1 MERSVRDLSPQ
12 PRGAAAYPRH
22 GHSASR
28 SGTARLHQHM
38 CPSPDCGTTGI
49 DAEFPL
55 VPPSYTQ
62 FMTGANEP
70 SFHRMDSTLQNC
82 LLPKD
87 FQDAVGIFSTSGSPN
102 PFSKPHCWTD
112 YTLRDPAE
120 TCQCVPPSAYGDS
133 GLNGESL
140 QPLLPVSSED
150 LLTLKSQS
158 HTNTPLQV
166 EPGVGLLYREYPQ
179 VKQECGPAGTA
190 SVYPESSE
198 LGVNL
203 SLYWERYLS
212 IDSLTGLPSYR
223 DVSAEP
229 RQHHAPQKALGCRKH
244 PGALRDSPAC
254 RPILTEYTGNGPIQ
268 LWQFLLELLLDKTC
282 QSFISW
288 TGDGWEFK
296 LSDPNEVR

>member
-1 MERSVRDLSPQ
+1 STCLVNLSFSDP
-12 PRGAAAYPRH
+12 AL
-22 GHSASR
+22 
-28 SGTARLHQHM
+28 T
-38 CPSPDCGTTGI
+38 
-49 DAEFPL
+49 
-55 VPPSYTQ
+55 
-62 FMTGANEP
+62 
-70 SFHRMDSTLQNC
+70 
-82 LLPKD
+82 D
-87 FQDAVGIFSTSGSPN
+87 FQDAVEIFSTSGSPN

-112 YTLRDPAE
+112 YPLRDPAE
-120 TCQCVPPSAYGDS
+120 NCQCVPPSAYGDS

-150 LLTLKSQS
+150 LLILKSQS

-166 EPGVGLLYREYPQ
+166 EPGVELLYREYPQ

-190 SVYPESSE
+190 PVYPESSE

-229 RQHHAPQKALGCRKH
+229 RQHQAPQKALGCRKR

-254 RPILTEYTGNGPIQ
+254 RPILTEYTGKGHHILP
-268 LWQFLLELLLDKTC
+268 LSPTP
-282 QSFISW
+282 W
-288 TGDGWEFK
+288 T
-296 LSDPNEVR
+296 VR